1 MKHIL
6 LYCYHCLLYS
16 SGHDEWTISDIC
28 NVDITQ
34 PIDKDAIKKVSDF
47 ISIME
52 FLKNDVLQ
60 KYLELIRMSLLPQ
73 SGIAHILSLSL
84 LFLCCCCSFC
94 CCYCIVVVVVV
105 IGVVVVVVISIL
117 LLLSLFY
124 PQIMMLLLLVYI
136 HYYN

>member
-6 LYCYHCLLYS
+6 LYLYHCLLYS

-34 PIDKDAIKKVSDF
+34 PINKDAIKKVSDF

-84 LFLCCCCSFC
+84 LFCAVAVLF
-94 CCYCIVVVVVV
+94 VVV
-105 IGVVVVVVISIL
+105 IVL
-117 LLLSLFY
+117 LLLSLVLL
-124 PQIMMLLLLVYI
+124 LLLLVYCCCYHCFI
-136 HYYN
+136 HRL